1 MVDTLDKTQED
12 MDLLLDMTLKSRQRF
27 DKESAEYCEDCDA
40 EIPPQRRRM
49 GGVTRCVHCQE
60 VLEEYRRTHR
70 K

>member
-40 EIPPQRRRM
+40 EIPPQRRKM
-49 GGVTRCVHCQE
+49 GGVTRCVHCQG
-60 VLEEYRRTHR
+60 VLEQHQRNYR